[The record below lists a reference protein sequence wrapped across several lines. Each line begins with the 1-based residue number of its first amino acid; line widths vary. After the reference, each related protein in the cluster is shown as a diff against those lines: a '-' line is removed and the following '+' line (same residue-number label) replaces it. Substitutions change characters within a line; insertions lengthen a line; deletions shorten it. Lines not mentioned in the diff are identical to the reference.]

1 MALLPTFRKA
11 PQQRQLAGRT
21 HSTVVWHRLFRS
33 FLYLVAWIFLLLVCI
48 GNLSNKPVLRE
59 TYFLKLDLSN
69 IIPLSVPNAV
79 LINSIARSIGLHDFY
94 QVGLWNFCEGY
105 DDTGITDC
113 SKPKSLYAFN
123 PVKILLSELLAGA
136 TIALPADITSALKIA
151 STASH
156 WMFGL
161 FITGTVLSFVGI
173 FIAPLAVSSRPPQ
186 LFSADPHKNDE
197 AHIHHRPSFIF
208 LRALP
213 MLIFT
218 FLTALF
224 TIVASVISTVMWS
237 IFKNVFMNNAVNLNI
252 KANLGTRM
260 LAFMW
265 IASALTL
272 IGFIAQLCSC
282 CCACCGGRK
291 VRRQLKTG
299 TINGTSIEPTEK
311 ERRSP
316 ASSDT
321 GPKKRFGRRRKM
333 DV

>member
-21 HSTVVWHRLFRS
+21 RSTVVWHRLFRS
-33 FLYLVAWIFLLLVCI
+33 LLYLIAWIFLLLVCI
-48 GNLSNKPVLRE
+48 GNLSNKPVLRD

-79 LINSIARSIGLHDFY
+79 LINSIARTIGLHDFY

-105 DDTGITDC
+105 DNSGITHC
-113 SKPKSLYAFN
+113 SKPEKLYAFN
-123 PVKILLSELLAGA
+123 PVKILLSELLSGA
-136 TIALPADITSALKIA
+136 TIALPGDISDALKIA
-151 STASH
+151 RTASH

-161 FITGTVLSFVGI
+161 FIAGTVLSFVAI
-173 FIAPLAVSSRPPQ
+173 FLAPLAVSSRPPQ
-186 LFSADPHKNDE
+186 SISADPRKNDE
-197 AHIHHRPSFIF
+197 VHVHHRPSFIF
-208 LRALP
+208 LRSLP

-237 IFKNVFMNNAVNLNI
+237 IFRNVFMSNAVDLNI
-252 KANLGTRM
+252 KAYLGTRM
-260 LAFMW
+260 LVFMW

-272 IGFIAQLCSC
+272 IGFIVQLFSC

-291 VRRQLKTG
+291 ARRQLKSGSITG
-299 TINGTSIEPTEK
+299 SSVEQSEK

-321 GPKKRFGRRRKM
+321 GPKKRFGRRKKM